1 MLSNLPNRTVLGE
14 RWETVNVVGSGAC
27 AQVYKVRSTTN
38 AVDYDL
44 VAKVVPFAKSK
55 SDKVQ
60 DRICNTLNYEYMMY
74 NGLLSGF
81 PFCPRV
87 PPRFY
92 GDDNNLKV
100 RYMVMEQMD
109 RDLEAVSKETPS
121 PSPSAI
127 ANFGLQILEGLKW
140 IHQRNFI
147 FVDVKPANFMLKK
160 DKLYFVDCKCIFMGH
175 GFGFWLSQVFSH
187 SSLLCT
193 ALHSVGL
200 VERLKVMP
208 AGKTEPGRQ
217 FSGTPTFSS
226 IAAFNGEQPGAH
238 DDIEAMVF

>member
-1 MLSNLPNRTVLGE
+1 MLSNLPNKTVLGE
-14 RWETVNVVGSGAC
+14 RWETVNIVGSGAC
-27 AQVYKVRSTTN
+27 AQVYKVRSTSN

-87 PPRFY
+87 PPKFY
-92 GDDNNLKV
+92 GDDASLKV

-109 RDLEAVSKETPS
+109 RDLEAVSKDS
-121 PSPSAI
+121 MAPSPSAI
-127 ANFGLQILEGLKW
+127 AHYGLQILEGLKW

-160 DKLYFVDCKCIFMGH
+160 DKLYFVDCKLYSMFFMVDAP
-175 GFGFWLSQVFSH
+175 GFIANYVFLLTATMFSWTCGTTQSDAGREDRARASVLGYPHFLQH
-187 SSLLCT
+187 S
-193 ALHSVGL
+193 
-200 VERLKVMP
+200 RLQR
-208 AGKTEPGRQ
+208 G
-217 FSGTPTFSS
+217 
-226 IAAFNGEQPGAH
+226 AAWRA
-238 DDIEAMVF
+238 